1 MKNKDFN
8 NNSLTNIFLIIAT
21 LHIVSA
27 IIYTIRNNVV
37 DSRDSMMFALL
48 YLILSYLDN
57 IFCKLDK
64 IKE

>member
-1 MKNKDFN
+1 MKNKSFN